1 MSTFLRK
8 KLHLCF
14 SSSGVVSPSIPS
26 SPIVVPNHNP
36 PSHHHHHHTPP
47 SIFINNFNSL
57 YDHLSVSSPLHRNDK
72 FTSVA
77 AALTTPKSG
86 ETGSSSFS
94 VGLRPSPRRADN
106 DEDDEED
113 EDDEDEDYAVV
124 SKLLSD
130 GTAIITQTPTQTP
143 KAASTKRTA
152 LMTHIDSPDPC
163 RDFGSSMR
171 EMVEARDQ
179 TRDDAS
185 DREYLNE
192 LLFCYLSLNPKH
204 THKFIVSAFADT
216 LLWLHSQPSP
226 SPESSLSQSI

>member
-1 MSTFLRK
+1 MSTFLKK

-36 PSHHHHHHTPP
+36 PSHHHHTP
-47 SIFINNFNSL
+47 SLFINNFNSL
-57 YDHLSVSSPLHRNDK
+57 YDHLSVSSPLHRNDN

-86 ETGSSSFS
+86 EIGSSLFTG
-94 VGLRPSPRRADN
+94 GLLPPSPRRPD

-113 EDDEDEDYAVV
+113 GNYAIV
-124 SKLLSD
+124 SKILSD
-130 GTAIITQTPTQTP
+130 GTAI
-143 KAASTKRTA
+143 TKR
-152 LMTHIDSPDPC
+152 IDSPDPC
-163 RDFGSSMR
+163 RDFGRSMR
-171 EMVEARDQ
+171 EMVEARDP
-179 TRDDAS
+179 TRDDDASFS

-192 LLFCYLSLNPKH
+192 LLFCYLSLNPRH

-216 LLWLHSQPSP
+216 LLWL
-226 SPESSLSQSI
+226 LSQSSSPGNSLSHSI

>member
-36 PSHHHHHHTPP
+36 PSHHHHHTP

-86 ETGSSSFS
+86 EIGSSLFS
-94 VGLRPSPRRADN
+94 GGLHPSPRRAD
-106 DEDDEED
+106 DEED
-113 EDDEDEDYAVV
+113 EDEEDEDENYAVV

-130 GTAIITQTPTQTP
+130 GTAIL
-143 KAASTKRTA
+143 K
-152 LMTHIDSPDPC
+152 HIDSPDPC
-163 RDFGSSMR
+163 RDFGRSMR
-171 EMVEARDQ
+171 EMVEARDP
-179 TRDDAS
+179 TRDDVS

-216 LLWLHSQPSP
+216 LLWLLSQSS
-226 SPESSLSQSI
+226 SPEYYPLSQSI

>member
-36 PSHHHHHHTPP
+36 PSHHHHHTP

-86 ETGSSSFS
+86 EIGS
-94 VGLRPSPRRADN
+94 N
-106 DEDDEED
+106 EN
-113 EDDEDEDYAVV
+113 YAVV

-130 GTAIITQTPTQTP
+130 GTAIL
-143 KAASTKRTA
+143 K
-152 LMTHIDSPDPC
+152 HIDSPDPC
-163 RDFGSSMR
+163 RDFGRSMR
-171 EMVEARDQ
+171 EMVEARDP
-179 TRDDAS
+179 TRDDVS

-216 LLWLHSQPSP
+216 LLWLLSQSS
-226 SPESSLSQSI
+226 SPEYYPLSQSI

>member
-26 SPIVVPNHNP
+26 SPIVVPNQNP
-36 PSHHHHHHTPP
+36 PSP

-72 FTSVA
+72 FTSLA

-86 ETGSSSFS
+86 ETGSSLFS
-94 VGLRPSPRRADN
+94 SGLHPSPRRVD
-106 DEDDEED
+106 DECDEED
-113 EDDEDEDYAVV
+113 EDDEDENYAVV

-130 GTAIITQTPTQTP
+130 GTAIMKLIE
-143 KAASTKRTA
+143 
-152 LMTHIDSPDPC
+152 SPDPC
-163 RDFGSSMR
+163 RDFGRSMR
-171 EMVEARDQ
+171 EMVEARDP

-216 LLWLHSQPSP
+216 LLWLHSQS

>member
-1 MSTFLRK
+1 MSTFLKK

-26 SPIVVPNHNP
+26 SPVVVPNDNP
-36 PSHHHHHHTPP
+36 PSHHHTP

-86 ETGSSSFS
+86 ETGSNLFS
-94 VGLRPSPRRADN
+94 GGLHPSPRRAD
-106 DEDDEED
+106 DDEED
-113 EDDEDEDYAVV
+113 EEEDEDENYAVV
-124 SKLLSD
+124 SNLLSD
-130 GTAIITQTPTQTP
+130 GTAIME
-143 KAASTKRTA
+143 R
-152 LMTHIDSPDPC
+152 IDSPDPC
-163 RDFGSSMR
+163 RDFGRSMR
-171 EMVEARDQ
+171 EMVEARDP
-179 TRDDAS
+179 TRDDDDAS

-216 LLWLHSQPSP
+216 LLWLHSQSSP
-226 SPESSLSQSI
+226 SAESSLSRSI